1 MTWKKHQFWAKN
13 TATHRGKRLPSP
25 SLHCSVV
32 KGFGCSWLWPAPIR
46 LILMFGRGPRWGSK
60 INIMFSL
67 FGALFARTTCRFVVS
82 LCQSTFYQPILKMYK
97 KKYFPGKEV
106 HATFFFFITHV
117 YKTLKRTKSSPA
129 LWNQHSVYTRYLI
142 HWSLYKKKKKKNA
155 QNLKKKKKKNMQY
168 TAMSVPFLSFLY
180 TYIIGLPFTVITSH
194 FTGIT
199 ISRLIQYK
207 DDALPV
213 QEFPLC
219 RYDNLRTIL
228 SSQW

>member
-25 SLHCSVV
+25 SWHCSVV

-60 INIMFSL
+60 INIMFS
-67 FGALFARTTCRFVVS
+67 FFRALFARTTCWFVVS
-82 LCQSTFYQPILKMYK
+82 LCQSTFYQPIFKMYK
-97 KKYFPGKEV
+97 KIFPREGSAC
-106 HATFFFFITHV
+106 HILFFHNTV

-155 QNLKKKKKKNMQY
+155 QNLKKTKQKKH
-168 TAMSVPFLSFLY
+168 AIHCHVCSLSFLFI
-180 TYIIGLPFTVITSH
+180 YIYHRPTIYSYNSH

>member
-1 MTWKKHQFWAKN
+1 MPERHVGSWSHCANQHFINQYSKCIKKIFPREGSACHILFFHN
-13 TATHRGKRLPSP
+13 TRVQNTQTHKIITGLMK
-25 SLHCSVV
+25 
-32 KGFGCSWLWPAPIR
+32 PAFCIYTISHT
-46 LILMFGRGPRWGSK
+46 LV
-60 INIMFSL
+60 
-67 FGALFARTTCRFVVS
+67 FV
-82 LCQSTFYQPILKMYK
+82 QK
-97 KKYFPGKEV
+97 KK
-106 HATFFFFITHV
+106 
-117 YKTLKRTKSSPA
+117 
-129 LWNQHSVYTRYLI
+129 N
-142 HWSLYKKKKKKNA
+142 KKNA
-155 QNLKKKKKKNMQY
+155 QNLKKTKQKNMQY

-199 ISRLIQYK
+199 IRRLIQYK

>member
-1 MTWKKHQFWAKN
+1 
-13 TATHRGKRLPSP
+13 
-25 SLHCSVV
+25 
-32 KGFGCSWLWPAPIR
+32 
-46 LILMFGRGPRWGSK
+46 MFGRGPRWGSK

-67 FGALFARTTCRFVVS
+67 FRALFARTTCRFVVS

-97 KKYFPGKEV
+97 KIFPREGSAC
-106 HATFFFFITHV
+106 HILFFHNTRVQNTQTHKIITGLMKPAFCIYTISH
-117 YKTLKRTKSSPA
+117 TLVFV
-129 LWNQHSVYTRYLI
+129 Q
-142 HWSLYKKKKKKNA
+142 KKKKMHRTWKKN
-155 QNLKKKKKKNMQY
+155 KKNMQY

-194 FTGIT
+194 FTWIT

>member
-25 SLHCSVV
+25 SWHCSVV

-46 LILMFGRGPRWGSK
+46 LNLMFGRGPRWGSK
-60 INIMFSL
+60 INIMFS
-67 FGALFARTTCRFVVS
+67 FFRALFARTTCRFVVS
-82 LCQSTFYQPILKMYK
+82 LCQSTFYQPIFKCIK
-97 KKYFPGKEV
+97 KIFPREGSAC
-106 HATFFFFITHV
+106 HILFFHNTV

-142 HWSLYKKKKKKNA
+142 HCLCTKKKKKKMHRTWKK
-155 QNLKKKKKKNMQY
+155 QNKKNMQY